1 MRTHYIYLEDK
12 IVDEIPAKS
21 REQARKLFI
30 EKYKEINGDSE
41 VPKVV
46 VTVRKRQTKKRSTF
60 HVSPDIY
67 NLIER
72 HRSEDNISISQY
84 IGTVIDELISGKYDY
99 AFDFEKLKNY
109 AGRRNVNFARL
120 LEEFY
125 SEELGVGNE
134 YKRETYAKLSHKLSQ
149 ALKEVTEV
157 KAELD
162 AKLEEVK
169 KYQTERKNNMKNQV
183 EFDEQKEFEKA
194 RKRYNKIMNE
204 LSYEHLTVHEE
215 LSEGTEKY
223 TIADMV
229 NEVET
234 LLASFFENGHV
245 NDEWRKEEPKRVNAY
260 IARLKRFIDKYKENS
275 DKFSKDK

>member
-84 IGTVIDELISGKYDY
+84 IATVIDELISGKYDY
-99 AFDFEKLKNY
+99 AFDFEDEKDYKSVAVFQSDFEKLKNY

-245 NDEWRKEEPKRVNAY
+245 NDEWR
-260 IARLKRFIDKYKENS
+260 
-275 DKFSKDK
+275 